1 MKQRAPLILAL
12 AACVLAALCL
22 WQVMTVK
29 SRLSLLDIRQDVKLS
44 ILEDAIHDIPDQVDS
59 ALQAQASL
67 LAGYDVTYGEPD
79 YNAGTIPLTVTA
91 TPKEFT
97 LGLTAARLVCNGTSC
112 PMTAQEDGS
121 FSVTLDLPLLQE
133 ADLQQVVFSEGST
146 QRVETLDRHEL
157 PGAEA
162 IPLFTAGL
170 SYSYAFSR
178 GQGILSGLSLYL
190 NATATDRPIDRTQW
204 TEMVLIPSVDGEEG
218 SPVHLDLDAFEGEE
232 FDCRYET
239 LDDYS
244 FSLSPGS
251 ILVVSLQATHT
262 SGLRYVTEAAQLSI
276 TEEGDWDGT
285 DASNPAA
292 ALYSPQGDL
301 LWSGSVYDLS

>member
-97 LGLTAARLVCNGTSC
+97 LGLTAARLVCNGASC

-133 ADLQQVVFSEGST
+133 ADLQQVVFSEGNT
-146 QRVETLDRHEL
+146 QRIETLDRHEL

-162 IPLFTAGL
+162 IPLFTANL
-170 SYSYAFSR
+170 SYSYAFS
-178 GQGILSGLSLYL
+178 GEQGILNSLSLYL
-190 NATATDRPIDRTQW
+190 NATDQPIDRTQW
-204 TEMVLIPSVDGEEG
+204 MEMTLIPSVDGKEG
-218 SPVHLDLDAFEGEE
+218 SPVPLDLAAFEGEE
-232 FDCRYET
+232 FDCLDET
-239 LDDYS
+239 LEDLS

-251 ILVVSLQATHT
+251 TLVVSLQATHT

-276 TEEGDWDGT
+276 TEEGVWDGT
-285 DASNPAA
+285 DASDPAA

-301 LWSGSVYDLS
+301 LWSGSVYDLF